1 MTNQPTKNKPTA
13 SRLEEIRELYVT
25 GTEDATGD
33 RVYPSIESLAKDFN
47 VAVVTLFRKAREG
60 DWKEQRQIFEKKLAE
75 EKDAKKRE
83 MMVKE
88 SVEFDARNLNLA
100 KAMQGQITHLLSQ
113 GARAIASNNTAK
125 PFSPESLTKLAT
137 ALISVQKIGR
147 LALGDSTDNTRIDAQ
162 FNDEN
167 TARQVDE
174 ILEQLAEAKR
184 NSEKAIH

>member
-1 MTNQPTKNKPTA
+1 M
-13 SRLEEIRELYVT
+13 
-25 GTEDATGD
+25 
-33 RVYPSIESLAKDFN
+33 
-47 VAVVTLFRKAREG
+47 
-60 DWKEQRQIFEKKLAE
+60 
-75 EKDAKKRE
+75 
-83 MMVKE
+83 
-88 SVEFDARNLNLA
+88 
-100 KAMQGQITHLLSQ
+100 LSQ

>member
-1 MTNQPTKNKPTA
+1 MSNDSSKNKPTP
-13 SRLEEIRELYVT
+13 SLIEQIRDLYVT
-25 GTEDATGD
+25 GTDNKLGE
-33 RVYPSIESLAKDFN
+33 RVYPSIESLAEDFN
-47 VAVVTLFRKAREG
+47 VAKVTLFRKAKDG

-83 MMVKE
+83 VLVKE

-113 GARAIASNNTAK
+113 GARLIQQNNTAK

-147 LALGDSTDNTRIDAQ
+147 LALGDTTDNTRINAEFSDDA
-162 FNDEN
+162 
-167 TARQVDE
+167 TAKQVDE
-174 ILEQLAEAKR
+174 LLEQIAEAKR
-184 NSEKAIH
+184 NSEKAVH